1 MLDEKSPLS
10 PNNFG
15 INEGSKSRVRTQ
27 NKQTVNTL
35 ISLGSRTGQGLL
47 EYNAKHVSVRQE
59 RSLKYDERDRMTKTS
74 Q

>member
-15 INEGSKSRVRTQ
+15 INEGSKSGVRTQ

-35 ISLGSRTGQGLL
+35 ISLGSHTGQGLL
-47 EYNAKHVSVRQE
+47 EYNAKHVLVRQE
-59 RSLKYDERDRMTKTS
+59 
-74 Q
+74 